1 MSHNNLKIKKEVIEY
16 DSNTSGGPLVSVIV
30 VTFQHSRYI
39 RKCLDGIVMQVTDF
53 PIEVI
58 VGEDSS
64 TDDTREICIEYA
76 EKYSD
81 KIRLFLHNREN
92 NIVID
97 GRPTGRFNFLYN
109 LSKSKGK
116 YIALCEGDDYWTDPL
131 KLQKQVDFLEANE
144 EFSGCFHNT
153 LKFNET
159 EGKLQPIPYRTYDK
173 KKFTF
178 KDTISEISPF
188 HTSSFLFRNDA
199 LFFLDDYKNIQSGDM
214 ALFSTIAMSGYLF
227 LIDELMSV
235 YRINTGGLTRTIDN
249 KNYHENRIILMDYL
263 SKISDDKYSDTI
275 AKVRKFHFAKL
286 NWEQKSSKYNFFNHN
301 HTHMKVIHKIRNIF
315 YNLMKFK

>member
-1 MSHNNLKIKKEVIEY
+1 MPRIKAILNVVVCTYNHANYIE
-16 DSNTSGGPLVSVIV
+16 
-30 VTFQHSRYI
+30 
-39 RKCLDGIVMQVTDF
+39 KCLDNILSQKTNF
-53 PIEVI
+53 PFNII
-58 VGEDSS
+58 LGEDDS
-64 TDDTREICIEYA
+64 
-76 EKYSD
+76 
-81 KIRLFLHNREN
+81 
-92 NIVID
+92 ID
-97 GRPTGRFNFLYN
+97 GTRKICEDYARRYPDVIQLYLRQRKDVIYINGNPTGRFNFLSN
-109 LSKSKGK
+109 LESCKGK
-116 YIALCEGDDYWTDPL
+116 YIALCDGDDYWTDPY